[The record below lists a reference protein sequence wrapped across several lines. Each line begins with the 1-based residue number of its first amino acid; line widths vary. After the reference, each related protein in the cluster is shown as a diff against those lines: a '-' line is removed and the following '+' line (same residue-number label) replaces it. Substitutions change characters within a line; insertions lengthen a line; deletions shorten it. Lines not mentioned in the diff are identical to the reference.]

1 MNEENVD
8 KNNDG
13 ERLITQQEA
22 RVVYKLTPAML
33 QHIKPLGYYL
43 RVGSGQ
49 KVFIYR
55 LADIQRFLDSEEGK
69 TMMERAQMRRRRFY
83 DGLRKQYA
91 EWLRQAHEG
100 TSEEGEQ
107 DKSDKE

>member
-22 RVVYKLTPAML
+22 RVVFRLTPAML
-33 QHIKPLGYYL
+33 QRIKPLGYYI

-55 LADIQRFLDSEEGK
+55 LVDIQRFLDSEEGK
-69 TMMERAQMRRRRFY
+69 IMMQRAQMRRRRFFE
-83 DGLRKQYA
+83 GLQKQYA

-100 TSEEGEQ
+100 TSEEEEQ
-107 DKSDKE
+107 DKSDET